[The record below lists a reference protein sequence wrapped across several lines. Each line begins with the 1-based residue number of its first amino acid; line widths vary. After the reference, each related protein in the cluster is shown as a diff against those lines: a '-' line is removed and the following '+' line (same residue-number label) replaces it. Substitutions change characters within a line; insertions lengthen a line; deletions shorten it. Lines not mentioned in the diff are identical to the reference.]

1 MHIVIYLRD
10 QTPFQ
15 EGKNSAKEA
24 LKDTDWKPYLG
35 KNVEDYKIAKKL
47 KSLKYQL
54 NLIIKSMSEVNN
66 HF

>member
-24 LKDTDWKPYLG
+24 LKDTDWKLYLG
-35 KNVEDYKIAKKL
+35 KNVEDYKIAKKETEV
-47 KSLKYQL
+47 
-54 NLIIKSMSEVNN
+54 IKISIEFDNKVNVWG
-66 HF
+66 